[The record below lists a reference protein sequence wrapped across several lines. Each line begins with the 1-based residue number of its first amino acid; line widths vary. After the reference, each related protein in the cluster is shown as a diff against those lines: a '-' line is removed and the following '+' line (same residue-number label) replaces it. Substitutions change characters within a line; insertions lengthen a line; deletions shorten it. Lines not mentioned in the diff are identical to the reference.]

1 MAIDFSAG
9 ADVPRAPRDDD
20 ALVGALRNVF
30 RLLLELQMQVSV
42 LELVLLNRGVT
53 RTELDAV
60 RALMQEK
67 MKSTQ
72 AHVAGAAS
80 DRLLELLRTF
90 DGPVQ

>member
-1 MAIDFSAG
+1 MTHDN
-9 ADVPRAPRDDD
+9 DD
-20 ALVGALRNVF
+20 AFVGALRNVF
-30 RLLLELQMQVSV
+30 RLLLDLQMQVSV

-60 RALMQEK
+60 RELMQEK

-72 AHVAGAAS
+72 THVACAAN
-80 DRLLELLRTF
+80 DRLLELLGTF